1 MSAKEMHSGEQREA
15 FGEGRLQSRN
25 SVQVFNRDAS
35 EKALRP
41 IAEGRC
47 FTSALVEWSALRQTP
62 SVFQVIFNEISA
74 AEISQLPTLEQLEVL
89 NEFQVKPEDLEG
101 IEDHPEGAKFG
112 QIERD
117 GKKLYRYRASDVRI
131 YFEVS
136 KDHRSVIVHRVLSKN
151 TFQDFLYR
159 ANLPVGDDDA
169 LAQSKSFWALIEEG
183 ERARRV

>member
-1 MSAKEMHSGEQREA
+1 M
-15 FGEGRLQSRN
+15 
-25 SVQVFNRDAS
+25 
-35 EKALRP
+35 
-41 IAEGRC
+41 
-47 FTSALVEWSALRQTP
+47 
-62 SVFQVIFNEISA
+62 FQVIFNEISA

-101 IEDHPEGAKFG
+101 IEDNPAGTKFG

-151 TFQDFLYR
+151 SFQDFLFR
-159 ANLPVGDDDA
+159 AKLPVGDDDV
-169 LAQSKSFWALIEEG
+169 LAQSKQFWALIEEG
-183 ERARRV
+183 ERARQV

>member
-1 MSAKEMHSGEQREA
+1 MWKRVPWPR
-15 FGEGRLQSRN
+15 F
-25 SVQVFNRDAS
+25 
-35 EKALRP
+35 P
-41 IAEGRC
+41 
-47 FTSALVEWSALRQTP
+47 T
-62 SVFQVIFNEISA
+62 VFQVIFNEISA

-101 IEDHPEGAKFG
+101 IEDSPANAKFG

-117 GKKLYRYRASDVRI
+117 GKKLFRYRASDVRI

-169 LAQSKSFWALIEEG
+169 LAQSKQFWALIEEG
-183 ERARRV
+183 ERARKV